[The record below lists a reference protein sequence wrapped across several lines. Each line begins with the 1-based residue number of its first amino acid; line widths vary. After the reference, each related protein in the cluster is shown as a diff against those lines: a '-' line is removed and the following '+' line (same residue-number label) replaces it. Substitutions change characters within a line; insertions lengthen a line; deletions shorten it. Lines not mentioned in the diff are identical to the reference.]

1 MNEKDIAR
9 TMKLEAIKM
18 LIDMIKNALMALI
31 VAIFGMASYLFVNIE
46 KLTNL
51 RILLVIASI
60 LLIGIIVIFCVTM
73 LFKKIKEVEEL
84 R

>member
-9 TMKLEAIKM
+9 TMKFEAIKIM
-18 LIDMIKNALMALI
+18 IDIYKNATMALI
-31 VAIFGMASYLFVNIE
+31 LAVFGMVSYLFMNIE
-46 KLTNL
+46 KISNAKILT
-51 RILLVIASI
+51 IVTTIFVVA
-60 LLIGIIVIFCVTM
+60 LIIFFCVTM